1 MGNEIASPIRKV
13 SGTTDKVPSR
23 HSGLNR
29 GLMAPWI
36 WLVVAGL
43 LLVAE
48 MLTVHLLFASLALAA
63 LAAALAGFFGG
74 SLAVQG
80 IAFSIF
86 AVISLAFIRPF
97 ALKHLKKQSPAEATN
112 VDALLG
118 QRALVTEMVNQDSGY
133 VKLSGETWSAR
144 TESGAIPAG
153 ENVIVIAI
161 DGAIARVKR
170 REVN

>member
-1 MGNEIASPIRKV
+1 MTA
-13 SGTTDKVPSR
+13 
-23 HSGLNR
+23 
-29 GLMAPWI
+29 WI

-63 LAAALAGFFGG
+63 LAAALAGFLGG

-80 IAFSIF
+80 IAFALF
-86 AVISLAFIRPF
+86 AVISLAFIRPV
-97 ALKHLKKQSPAEATN
+97 ALRHLKKQSPDEATN
-112 VDALLG
+112 VDALVG
-118 QRALVTEMVNQDSGY
+118 QRAFVTEMVNEDRGY

-144 TESGAIPAG
+144 SESGSIPEG
-153 ENVIVIAI
+153 ENVVVVAI

-170 REVN
+170 KEVK

>member
-1 MGNEIASPIRKV
+1 MAS
-13 SGTTDKVPSR
+13 
-23 HSGLNR
+23 
-29 GLMAPWI
+29 WI

-63 LAAALAGFFGG
+63 LAAALAGFLGG
-74 SLAVQG
+74 SLAIQG

-86 AVISLAFIRPF
+86 AVISLAFIRPV
-97 ALKHLKKQSPAEATN
+97 ALKHLKKQSPAQSTN
-112 VDALLG
+112 VDALIG
-118 QRALVTEMVNQDSGY
+118 QRALVTEMVSEDGGY

-144 TESGAIPAG
+144 TESGSIPQG
-153 ENVIVIAI
+153 ESVEVIAI

-170 REVN
+170 KEVK